1 MYLNEAKIKLL
12 DAGYRIIKENSDVYS
27 DIREILMDDGYSE
40 EMVED
45 LMMKYN
51 AEIEDLLSV
60 DKTAFEIAANIEGY
74 EEEAAEDETEEI
86 ELGGNRYGDY
96 IDPDEYM
103 EESKSNKQKTD
114 KFERKAKLAGKKK
127 ACKDCDE
134 DEDDELD
141 EAIEDIEGLTR
152 GPRGQQG
159 TEDWSDFKDD
169 FRAQTLI
176 LKKTLTPKFVSG
188 LIKDMDFEIDSKDI
202 KDVAV
207 KMLEQV
213 KDTKNPVENLQ
224 ARIRKFF
231 TK

>member
-40 EMVED
+40 EMVEE

-60 DKTAFEIAANIEGY
+60 DKSAFEIAANIEGY
-74 EEEAAEDETEEI
+74 EEISAEDETEEI
-86 ELGGNRYGDY
+86 ELGGDRYGDY

-114 KFERKAKLAGKKK
+114 KFDRKAKLAGKKK
-127 ACKDCDE
+127 ACKDCAE
-134 DEDDELD
+134 EEDDELD
-141 EAIEDIEGLTR
+141 EALEDVEGVVR

-159 TEDWSDFKDD
+159 TEDWSDFKDN
-169 FRAQTLI
+169 FREQTLI
-176 LKKTLTPKFVSG
+176 LKKALTPKFVSG
-188 LIKDMDFEIDSKDI
+188 LIKDMDFETMSFK
-202 KDVAV
+202 VRSQELYESL
-207 KMLEQV
+207 LEM
-213 KDTKNPVENLQ
+213 
-224 ARIRKFF
+224 
-231 TK
+231 